1 MRTIKYR
8 TWIKDEKRWADHN
21 EQLSEVEVS
30 ASVRTPSKLSIGSD
44 RYELSLFTGLNDK
57 NGAEIYEGDII
68 EWDAEEW
75 GSPYREIVEWNFDL
89 LSARQNEWNQYGKV
103 IGNIY
108 ENPEASE

>member
-30 ASVRTPSKLSIGSD
+30 ASVREPSVLSIGSE
-44 RYELSLFTGLNDK
+44 RYELCQFTGLHDK
-57 NGAEIYEGDII
+57 NGVEIYEGDII

-75 GSPYREIVEWNFDL
+75 GSLYREIVEWNFDL
-89 LSARQNEWNQYGKV
+89 LSARQNEWRQHGKV

-108 ENPEASE
+108 EEADQ